1 MIDNN
6 PKLQFRQ
13 ALYVAR
19 NDIVRKLIGQFL
31 TWLAQEKGY
40 SAHTLKAY
48 RNDLSQFAGFCKK
61 EKVTE
66 AQSVT
71 QKVVTAFLGAQIA
84 TERSRGTITRRRSAI
99 RSFFRYLVR
108 LHVVDSDPCS
118 ALQPLKRKEHL
129 PVFLDPDETERLLNA
144 PLKAQLT
151 SFARARDMAML
162 ATFYSSG
169 VRVGELVAMEMANLD
184 LPGGFAT
191 VLGKRR
197 KVRQALLGPR
207 AVERLTEYLAER
219 QKLLNRLRVESAA
232 VFVNRRGGRLSVRSV
247 ERFIKK
253 YVRIADLDPSKVRP
267 HTLRH
272 TFATHI
278 INQGADL
285 RHVQEL
291 LGHASLST
299 TQIYTHLSI
308 PRLMEVYKNAHP
320 RA

>member
-1 MIDNN
+1 
-6 PKLQFRQ
+6 
-13 ALYVAR
+13 
-19 NDIVRKLIGQFL
+19 
-31 TWLAQEKGY
+31 
-40 SAHTLKAY
+40 
-48 RNDLSQFAGFCKK
+48 
-61 EKVTE
+61 
-66 AQSVT
+66 
-71 QKVVTAFLGAQIA
+71 
-84 TERSRGTITRRRSAI
+84 
-99 RSFFRYLVR
+99 LVR